1 MTHLTALWLFF
12 LLVAGIV
19 ALPGLDMAFVLAS
32 AASGG
37 RRAGFAAIGGIV
49 AGGIVHVV
57 MATLGIA
64 VVLRVIPG
72 AFNAVLVVGAA
83 YMGWIGWSIARRRG
97 AAAPN
102 VETTAATIATFRRGA
117 LTNLL
122 NPKAYLFTLAVF
134 PQFMRSEFG
143 PLWLQAAEMSAIII
157 VTQVTIYGAVA
168 LVGGRW
174 LQRSPVMVRG
184 VGVLLIALSVT
195 TLICG
200 VRL

>member
-12 LLVAGIV
+12 LLVAGVV

-32 AASGG
+32 AGSGG

-64 VVLRVIPG
+64 VVLRVMPG
-72 AFNAVLVVGAA
+72 AFNAMLLVGAV
-83 YMGWIGWSIARRRG
+83 YMAWIGWSIARRRD
-97 AAAPN
+97 AAAPA
-102 VETTAATIATFRRGA
+102 VETTAATATFRRGA
-117 LTNLL
+117 VTNLL

-134 PQFMRSEFG
+134 PQFMRREFG
-143 PLWLQAAEMSAIII
+143 PLWVQAAEMSAIII
-157 VTQVTIYGAVA
+157 VTQVSIYGAVA

-174 LQRSPVMVRG
+174 LHGSPAMTRA
-184 VGVLLIALSVT
+184 VGVMLMVMSVA
-195 TLICG
+195 TLVCG
-200 VRL
+200 ARL

>member
-19 ALPGLDMAFVLAS
+19 ARPGLDMAFVLAS
-32 AASGG
+32 AASGV
-37 RRAGFAAIGGIV
+37 RRAGFSAIGGIA

-64 VVLRVIPG
+64 VVLQVMPG
-72 AFNAVLVVGAA
+72 AFNALLVVGAA
-83 YMGWIGWSIARRRG
+83 YMGWIGWSIARRRDAG
-97 AAAPN
+97 APAVETAAA
-102 VETTAATIATFRRGA
+102 TMATFRRGA
-117 LTNLL
+117 VTNLL

-134 PQFMRSEFG
+134 PQFMRAEFG
-143 PLWLQAAEMSAIII
+143 PLWLHAAEMSAIII
-157 VTQVTIYGAVA
+157 ATQVTIYGVVA
-168 LVGGRW
+168 LAGGRW
-174 LQRSPVMVRG
+174 LQRSPVMVRS
-184 VGVLLIALSVT
+184 VGVLLIGLSVT

>member
-1 MTHLTALWLFF
+1 MTHITALWLFF
-12 LLVAGIV
+12 LLVAGVV

-37 RRAGFAAIGGIV
+37 RRGGFAAIGGIA

-64 VVLRVIPG
+64 VVLRVMPA

-83 YMGWIGWSIARRRG
+83 YMAWIGWSIARQRD
-97 AAAPN
+97 AAAP
-102 VETTAATIATFRRGA
+102 EAKATATAITTFRRGA
-117 LTNLL
+117 VTNLL
-122 NPKAYLFTLAVF
+122 NPKAYIFTLAVF

-157 VTQVTIYGAVA
+157 ATQVTIYGAVA
-168 LVGGRW
+168 LAGGRW

-184 VGVLLIALSVT
+184 VGVLLIGLSVT